1 MIQHSDSEEQ
11 RYSVYTLAA
20 QAGLPAADEHLTPAV
35 PPIVPSVGYLH
46 PTMADV
52 EQALAYDGAV
62 EGKAE
67 HFVYARHGGANQA
80 DFERAIARL
89 EGAEGA
95 ISFSSG
101 MAALHAAILT
111 LVPPGGRVL
120 AAETLYGVTHA
131 LFDWLH
137 AAMNLEVRR
146 VDFLD
151 LEAVRQA
158 AAEMKPHALFCEV
171 LTNPLMRVVRL
182 QQIAQIAQESGA
194 HLIVDNTFA
203 TPFLLQPLRL
213 GATLVVHSATKY
225 LNGHG
230 DVTGGVIAGADDL
243 MRRAFGYRKLLGAAW
258 GAFDAWL
265 ALRGLRTFAL
275 RMAHTC
281 ESALQVARWLAQ
293 RRGVGHVYY
302 PGLPADPAHWAA
314 RELFENRGY
323 GGMIAFE
330 IEGLA
335 REGAFSF
342 VEHLKLIKPV
352 TSLGDLYSL
361 ILHPA
366 TSSHRA
372 LTPEQREAQG
382 ITEGVLRLSVGIESP
397 DDLIED
403 LDQALRAVSR

>member
-1 MIQHSDSEEQ
+1 MTQHSDIEGQ
-11 RYSVYTLAA
+11 QYSIYTLAA
-20 QAGLPAADEHLTPAV
+20 QVGLPVSGERLISAV

-46 PTMADV
+46 PAMADV
-52 EQALAYDGAV
+52 ERALAYDGAV

-80 DFERAIARL
+80 DFEQAIARL
-89 EGAEGA
+89 EDAEDA

-120 AAETLYGVTHA
+120 AAETLYGVTHT
-131 LFDWLH
+131 LFDWLRS
-137 AAMNLEVRR
+137 AMNLEVRR

-151 LEAVRQA
+151 LETVRQA
-158 AAEMKPHALFCEV
+158 ATAMQPHALFCEV

-182 QQIAQIAQESGA
+182 REIAQIAQESGA

-203 TPFLLQPLRL
+203 TPFLLQPLKL
-213 GATLVVHSATKY
+213 GAALVVHSATKY

-230 DVTGGVIAGADDL
+230 DVTGGVIAGAGDL
-243 MRRAFGYRKLLGAAW
+243 MQRAFGYRKLLGAVW

-293 RRGVGHVYY
+293 RSGIGRVYY

-323 GGMIAFE
+323 GGMVAFE

-342 VEHLKLIKPV
+342 VEYLRLIKPV

-366 TSSHRA
+366 TSSHRT
-372 LTPEQREAQG
+372 LTPEQRMAQG
-382 ITEGVLRLSVGIESP
+382 ITDGMLRLSVGIESA